1 MSRLRTVLYL
11 VAMFALL
18 AAMFGSLASPVQA
31 DDGGHHHGDDHKG
44 DDHKKDKPAPD
55 PTDPPPTFEV
65 TPTRLPTDTP
75 EPTGTTPPP
84 PDATATPAPAQET
97 IPDLVPTAPP
107 VPAVDPAAY
116 QIAVRCTYYKEKDA
130 TACRFAVES
139 LSGGILAS
147 HAVLTSALCTEVMSG
162 EVGYVDFDPA
172 TGAQGYWLDQ
182 VNDRMVLVGEVS
194 VKGHARYAVQVG
206 STDFKLTGPGLS
218 CGVSKSAGAQ
228 IFVSKYICSVTAD
241 DPRAGESAGF
251 VQYRNEPFA
260 PPEGAD
266 RCRHVA
272 DGETSFALD
281 YVDGVPTVAG
291 LPTHANGRVR
301 FTGVGEGRYRLVER
315 TSHAR
320 SDVFTLSGSGL
331 VLFRVIEFVP
341 ERGAG
346 GTSP

>member
-31 DDGGHHHGDDHKG
+31 DDGGPHHGDDHKG

-84 PDATATPAPAQET
+84 LEATATPAPAQET

-139 LSGGILAS
+139 LSGG
-147 HAVLTSALCTEVMSG
+147 V
-162 EVGYVDFDPA
+162 PA
-172 TGAQGYWLDQ
+172 
-182 VNDRMVLVGEVS
+182 
-194 VKGHARYAVQVG
+194 K
-206 STDFKLTGPGLS
+206 P
-218 CGVSKSAGAQ
+218 
-228 IFVSKYICSVTAD
+228 
-241 DPRAGESAGF
+241 
-251 VQYRNEPFA
+251 
-260 PPEGAD
+260 
-266 RCRHVA
+266 
-272 DGETSFALD
+272 
-281 YVDGVPTVAG
+281 
-291 LPTHANGRVR
+291 
-301 FTGVGEGRYRLVER
+301 
-315 TSHAR
+315 
-320 SDVFTLSGSGL
+320 
-331 VLFRVIEFVP
+331 
-341 ERGAG
+341 
-346 GTSP
+346 